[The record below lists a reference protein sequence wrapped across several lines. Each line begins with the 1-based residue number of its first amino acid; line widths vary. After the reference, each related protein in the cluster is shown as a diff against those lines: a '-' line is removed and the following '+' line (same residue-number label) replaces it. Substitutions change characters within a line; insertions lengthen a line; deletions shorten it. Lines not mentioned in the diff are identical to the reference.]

1 MPNCET
7 LYFVNYTNE
16 ENLSTHKRKQPHF
29 TLMVQ
34 NDEYKKE

>member
-1 MPNCET
+1 MPSCEA

-16 ENLSTHKRKQPHF
+16 ENLSKHKRKQPHF

-34 NDEYKKE
+34 NDEHKKE